1 VREREKQK
9 GWMMVRD
16 LNDQGLEERILESEG
31 LVAVAFLDFCS
42 IPCDHFRPELS
53 AVSDMLD
60 GKIEFFRIDVTEN
73 PTITDELGVQA
84 VPTLLVFRDGEEV
97 ARYEGPYSREAL
109 NERLTN
115 LMAGKPPAK

>member
-1 VREREKQK
+1 
-9 GWMMVRD
+9 MVRD
-16 LNDQGLEERILESEG
+16 LNDQLLEGRILESEG

-42 IPCDHFRPELS
+42 IPCDHFRPELV
-53 AVSDMLD
+53 AVSEMLD
-60 GKIEFFRIDVTEN
+60 SKSKIEFYRIDVTEN

-109 NERLTN
+109 SERLTA

>member
-1 VREREKQK
+1 
-9 GWMMVRD
+9 MVRD

-42 IPCDHFRPELS
+42 IPCDHFRPELV

-84 VPTLLVFRDGEEV
+84 VPTLLVFRDGEEI

>member
-1 VREREKQK
+1 
-9 GWMMVRD
+9 MVRD

-31 LVAVAFLDFCS
+31 VVAVAFLDFCS
-42 IPCDHFRPELS
+42 IPCDHFRPELT

-84 VPTLLVFRDGEEV
+84 VPTLLVFRDGEEI